1 MPQKAKQSIDGLS
14 RKPAAKKPVAKKATS
29 KPAAK
34 KTAAKPAA
42 KKPAVKKAT
51 TSKAPAKKPVAIKV
65 QDIDATPAAETEAAE
80 APIVEQDVVE
90 SPEESSL
97 ISDDITAEI
106 ADLEKAEPEMV
117 NDGLS
122 MKKQPKKHSPA
133 SKIICL
139 VLMLA
144 ELIAG
149 GLLIYALLS
158 FNVLADWQNIAII
171 AVMVLLFAFTA
182 RKLTKIKS
190 KNVTRIICGVLA
202 FILAVSYGM
211 GFFYISTVMGFLHK
225 ITMVDNTETQEYSV
239 AVYKDSSI
247 KQLGRLDGK
256 KIGFQRNNIRLKLAE
271 DTLKKSVKYTPE
283 EYDDLANMFIG
294 LDDGTISAITMASSY
309 LEVLKEDAEDYYK
322 QLKVIYTYNIEFE
335 KEEKKT
341 AKVDTQNDPFIV
353 YISGTDSRTG
363 VRTTAR
369 SDVNMLAVINPK
381 KNKILLVSVPR
392 DFYVQLHGT
401 TGTKDKLTHAGVYG
415 IDMSKNTMSDL
426 FGGVEIAHTIK
437 VSFGTVE
444 NIVNAIDG
452 IDLYSDQSFTA
463 WGDRSC
469 HIPKG
474 YIHLDGKCA
483 LAFSRE
489 RKAYATGDRH
499 RVKNQQDVLSAILK
513 KATSIQYI
521 VNYPKLL
528 ASIEGTF
535 QTSLSYDEITGFAKN
550 QMNTMKS
557 WDVEEFSVNGAGSMQ
572 PTYSMGSQLLYV
584 MIPDQNTI
592 NEAITKIQETL
603 KD

>member
-14 RKPAAKKPVAKKATS
+14 RKPAAKKPVAKSAAA
-29 KPAAK
+29 KPVAK
-34 KTAAKPAA
+34 KTA
-42 KKPAVKKAT
+42 VKKT
-51 TSKAPAKKPVAIKV
+51 TARKAPAKKPVAIKV
-65 QDIDATPAAETEAAE
+65 QDIDA
-80 APIVEQDVVE
+80 APIVETATTETLTVEQDIAE

-97 ISDDITAEI
+97 ISDDITSEI

-117 NDGLS
+117 SDGLS
-122 MKKQPKKHSPA
+122 VKKQPKKHCLA
-133 SKIICL
+133 SKIVCL
-139 VLMLA
+139 ILVLA
-144 ELIAG
+144 ELITG

-171 AVMVLLFAFTA
+171 AVMILLFALTA
-182 RKLTKIKS
+182 RKLTKKKS

-202 FILAVSYGM
+202 FILTVSYGM

-239 AVYKDSSI
+239 VVYKDSNV
-247 KQLGRLDGK
+247 KQLSRLEGK

-271 DTLKKSVKYTPE
+271 NALKESVKYTPE

-294 LDDGTISAITMASSY
+294 LDDGTISAISMASNY
-309 LEVLKEDAEDYYK
+309 LEVLKDDAEEYYE
-322 QLKVIYTYNIEFE
+322 QLKVIFTYDIEFK
-335 KEEKKT
+335 KEEKNI

-401 TGTKDKLTHAGVYG
+401 TGSKDKLTHAGIYG

-426 FGGVEIAHTIK
+426 FGGVEIAHTVK
-437 VSFGTVE
+437 VSFKTVE
-444 NIVNAIDG
+444 YLVDAIDG
-452 IDLYSDQSFTA
+452 IDIYSDQSFTPH
-463 WGDRSC
+463 GNRYC
-469 HIPKG
+469 RIPKG

-489 RKAYATGDRH
+489 RMAYATGDRH
-499 RVKNQQDVLSAILK
+499 RVKNQQDVLAAILK
-513 KATSIQYI
+513 KVTSIQYI

-528 ASIEGTF
+528 SSIEGTF

-584 MIPDQNTI
+584 MIPDQNTV
-592 NEAITKIQETL
+592 NEAIAKIQETL